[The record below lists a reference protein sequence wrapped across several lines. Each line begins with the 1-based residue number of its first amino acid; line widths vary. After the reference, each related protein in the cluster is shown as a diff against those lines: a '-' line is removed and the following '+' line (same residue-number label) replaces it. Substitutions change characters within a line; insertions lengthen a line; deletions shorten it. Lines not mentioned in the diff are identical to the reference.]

1 MKPTLDA
8 TILSLNEVIFVSN
21 KNRYERVLKKDIL
34 YIEAQ
39 GAYVDIYVND
49 GKKNLS
55 THLKSFLSQL
65 DDTTFIQVSRKH
77 AVNVLHIDGFS
88 TTDLKIKDSTIAIS
102 KSYRSQLLEK
112 LPIIKTKIS
121 AI

>member
-1 MKPTLDA
+1 MKSTLDS

-21 KNRYERVLKKDIL
+21 KNRYERILKKDIL

-39 GAYVDIYVND
+39 GAYVDIYVHD

-65 DDTTFIQVSRKH
+65 GDTTFIQVSRKH
-77 AVNVLHIDGFS
+77 AVNILHIDGFTS
-88 TTDLKIKDSTIAIS
+88 TDLKIKDSTIAIS

-112 LPIIKTKIS
+112 LPIIKTKTIS
-121 AI
+121 V